1 MAEDSSSQPTGG
13 AHTPPSSPPAGEE
26 NGGIDVLASLTQP
39 RRELLEL
46 AGRLLEEFAPQPGA
60 LDDLPQLLV
69 EPGQVDAV
77 CRIAKDDPQLD
88 CKLLLCLTCVDY
100 QEYLQ
105 VVYFL
110 HSLEREQTLVVKAD
124 VPYADPRLPSVTSV
138 WQAADWY
145 EREAHDLF
153 GVVFDGHPGL
163 TPLLLYE
170 EFEGYPGRKEYP
182 FYEYQ
187 EF

>member
-1 MAEDSSSQPTGG
+1 MAESSN
-13 AHTPPSSPPAGEE
+13 H
-26 NGGIDVLASLTQP
+26 NGGDSTQP
-39 RRELLEL
+39 NLDQLSPSRRELLTLSQEIFQ
-46 AGRLLEEFAPQPGA
+46 EFHPHPGV
-60 LDDLPQLLV
+60 LGDLPQILV
-69 EPGQVDAV
+69 DPGDIQRV
-77 CRIAKDDPQLD
+77 CRLAKDRPELD
-88 CKLLLCLTCVDY
+88 LKMLLCLACVDY
-100 QEYLQ
+100 QESMQL
-105 VVYFL
+105 VYIL
-110 HSLEREQTLVVKAD
+110 HSLDQEQTLVIKTD
-124 VPYADPRLPSVTSV
+124 LPYENLRLPSVTSV

-153 GVVFDGHPGL
+153 GVEFEGHPHL

>member
-1 MAEDSSSQPTGG
+1 VAESRRSSSHHTTDAAQPDFDKL
-13 AHTPPSSPPAGEE
+13 S
-26 NGGIDVLASLTQP
+26 QP
-39 RRELLEL
+39 RKELLAL
-46 AGRLLEEFAPQPGA
+46 AEEVFQDFHPQPGV
-60 LDDLPQLLV
+60 LHDLPQLTV
-69 EPGQVDAV
+69 EPEDILRV
-77 CRIAKDDPQLD
+77 CRLAKDEPRLD
-88 CKLLLCLTCVDY
+88 FKLLLCLTCVDY
-100 QEYLQ
+100 REHFQ

-110 HSLEREQTLVVKAD
+110 HSIDCEQTLVIKTNLS
-124 VPYADPRLPSVTSV
+124 YADPRLPSVTSV

-153 GVVFDGHPGL
+153 GVVFEGHPNL
-163 TPLLLYE
+163 APLLLYE

>member
-1 MAEDSSSQPTGG
+1 MAAASN
-13 AHTPPSSPPAGEE
+13 AHPAGGGPGHQGEEE
-26 NGGIDVLASLTQP
+26 NAEVDVLAGLTP
-39 RRELLEL
+39 ARRELLAL
-46 AGRLLEEFAPQPGA
+46 AEGLLEDYSPQAGA
-60 LDDLPQLLV
+60 MDDLPLMVVQPDHV
-69 EPGQVDAV
+69 QDV
-77 CRIAKDDPQLD
+77 CRIAKNDPGLD

-105 VVYFL
+105 MVYFL
-110 HSLEREQTLVVKAD
+110 HSLDREQTLVIKTD
-124 VPYADPRLPSVTSV
+124 VPYDEPRLPSVTGI

-163 TPLLLYE
+163 TPLLLYD
-170 EFEGYPGRKEYP
+170 EFEGFPGRKEYP

>member
-1 MAEDSSSQPTGG
+1 MAESSSHHTTADAAQPDFEKL
-13 AHTPPSSPPAGEE
+13 SQS
-26 NGGIDVLASLTQP
+26 
-39 RRELLEL
+39 RRELLAL
-46 AGRLLEEFAPQPGA
+46 AEEVFQDFHPQPGV
-60 LDDLPQLLV
+60 LHDLPQLTI
-69 EPGQVDAV
+69 EPEEIASV
-77 CRIAKDDPQLD
+77 CRLAKDHPELD
-88 CKLLLCLTCVDY
+88 FKLLLCLTCVDY

-105 VVYFL
+105 MVYFL
-110 HSLEREQTLVVKAD
+110 HSIDREQTLVIKTN
-124 VPYADPRLPSVTSV
+124 VPYVDPRLPSVTSV

-153 GVVFDGHPGL
+153 GVVFEGHPDL
-163 TPLLLYE
+163 APLLLYE